1 MSVLFMVLQT
11 QTAEHKMAAL
21 AAVLSRNIQTL
32 TRRQVDEE
40 STENTA
46 MNLIFIFV
54 FLYFFW
60 YSILICRAC
69 ETWASSSLAVAL
81 RPQRS

>member
-54 FLYFFW
+54 FLYFFCIPFL
-60 YSILICRAC
+60 SVGPVKLGH
-69 ETWASSSLAVAL
+69 LL
-81 RPQRS
+81 L

>member
-1 MSVLFMVLQT
+1 MALQT

-32 TRRQVDEE
+32 TCRQVDEE

-46 MNLIFIFV
+46 TNHFFYIIF
-54 FLYFFW
+54 
-60 YSILICRAC
+60 YSILIGRAC
-69 ETWASSSLAVAL
+69 ETSSSSSSDVAL
-81 RPQRS
+81 RPQRP

>member
-1 MSVLFMVLQT
+1 MSVLFMALQT

-32 TRRQVDEE
+32 TCRQVDEE

-46 MNLIFIFV
+46 MNLFFIFLFFV
-54 FLYFFW
+54 FHSYL
-60 YSILICRAC
+60 
-69 ETWASSSLAVAL
+69 
-81 RPQRS
+81 

>member
-1 MSVLFMVLQT
+1 MALQT

-32 TRRQVDEE
+32 TCRQVDEE

-46 MNLIFIFV
+46 TNLFYILFFIL
-54 FLYFFW
+54 FL
-60 YSILICRAC
+60 SVGPVR
-69 ETWASSSLAVAL
+69 L
-81 RPQRS
+81 RHLLQMLLYVHRDHNDC